1 MSIQCSLRGLFTAV
15 QKKKG
20 EKKQNNQCPLAHL
33 PAQKSGHTTKSTT
46 RPPDSEDHL
55 QIKASED

>member
-15 QKKKG
+15 QKKK
-20 EKKQNNQCPLAHL
+20 ERRSKTTNVLWHIYL
-33 PAQKSGHTTKSTT
+33 AQKSGHTTKSTT